1 MLFAAKCLTGTRKRL
16 SSRPV
21 TSLVPGVEEPRPS
34 TAEALADLRYIRRT
48 MERATFTAVPGSAL
62 VAVGVLALA
71 AAANAR
77 WVLAPA
83 PGSDAWLAS
92 WAVAGLLSALLV
104 GLAFRAKA
112 RRNGVPGSTRK
123 LLLGMGAP
131 LLAVVAITAA
141 CRGAGAGAANLLAGV
156 WLSGYGAGV
165 VSAGAFST
173 RSIPALGAGCMALG
187 VAAFVM
193 PPSWADAWLAAGFG
207 LFHLIVGYRVAR
219 RHGG

>member
-1 MLFAAKCLTGTRKRL
+1 
-16 SSRPV
+16 V
-21 TSLVPGVEEPRPS
+21 TSLVPGVEEPRAA
-34 TAEALADLRYIRRT
+34 TAEAIADLRYIRRT

-77 WVLAPA
+77 WVLPGA
-83 PGSDAWLAS
+83 PGSDRWLAS

-123 LLLGMGAP
+123 LLFGMGAP

-141 CRGAGAGAANLLAGV
+141 CRGAGAGANLLAGV
-156 WLSGYGAGV
+156 WLVGYGGGV

-173 RSIPALGAGCMALG
+173 RSIPALGAGCMAVG
-187 VAAFVM
+187 VAAFLL
-193 PPSWADAWLAAGFG
+193 PPSTSDLWLATGFG
-207 LFHLIVGYRVAR
+207 LFHVAVGYRVAR

>member
-1 MLFAAKCLTGTRKRL
+1 LFRKVLDEDAWEAIVLR
-16 SSRPV
+16 V

-34 TAEALADLRYIRRT
+34 PAEAIADLRYIRRT

-62 VAVGVLALA
+62 AAVGVLALVA
-71 AAANAR
+71 AASAR
-77 WVLAPA
+77 WVLAVS
-83 PGSDAWLAS
+83 PGSDAWLGS

-104 GLAFRAKA
+104 GNAFRAKA

-141 CRGAGAGAANLLAGV
+141 CRGAGAGGNLLAGV
-156 WLSGYGAGV
+156 WLSGYGGGV

-187 VAAFVM
+187 VAAFLM
-193 PPSWADAWLAAGFG
+193 PPSWADVWLAAGFG
-207 LFHLIVGYRVAR
+207 LFHLIVGLRVAS